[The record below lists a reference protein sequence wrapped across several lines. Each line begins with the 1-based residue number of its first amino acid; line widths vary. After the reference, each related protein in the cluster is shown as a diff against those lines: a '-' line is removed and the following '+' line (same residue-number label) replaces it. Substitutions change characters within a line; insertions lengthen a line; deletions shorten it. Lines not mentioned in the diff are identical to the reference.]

1 MESSP
6 GTCPEQGLSDLSSSI
21 QKAEQIVKLFRC
33 GRKKVEALTRIAQAH
48 HLFTCLCK
56 LWYVYLVT
64 IPHLSY
70 NVSNMKLC
78 PATQYAIII
87 ALTSNEAETLNSLLQ
102 GIK

>member
-1 MESSP
+1 MWEK
-6 GTCPEQGLSDLSSSI
+6 E
-21 QKAEQIVKLFRC
+21 R
-33 GRKKVEALTRIAQAH
+33 VEALTRIAQPHHRIAQPH

-70 NVSNMKLC
+70 NVFDMKLR
-78 PATQYAIII
+78 PATQYTIII

-102 GIK
+102 GLK